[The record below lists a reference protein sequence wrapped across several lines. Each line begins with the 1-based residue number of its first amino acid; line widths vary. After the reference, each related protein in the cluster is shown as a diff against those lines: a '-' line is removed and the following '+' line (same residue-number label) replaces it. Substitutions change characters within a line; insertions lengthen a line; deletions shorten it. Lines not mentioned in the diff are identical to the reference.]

1 MLKTG
6 TQIEMTKAYRGIK
19 GVIVERTK
27 SRFELYILKL
37 DNGLSLIAGLSAF
50 TPLDKS
56 SAKVTTK

>member
-19 GVIVERTK
+19 GVIVERTE

>member
-19 GVIVERTK
+19 GVIVEKTE

-37 DNGLSLIAGLSAF
+37 DNGLKLVAGPSAF
-50 TPLDKS
+50 TPLDKNS
-56 SAKVTTK
+56 EKVTRE

>member
-6 TQIEMTKAYRGIK
+6 TQIEMTKSYRGIK
-19 GVIVERTK
+19 GVIFERTK

-37 DNGLSLIAGLSAF
+37 DNGLSLVAGLSAF

-56 SAKVTTK
+56 SEKVTTE

>member
-6 TQIEMTKAYRGIK
+6 TQIEMTKTYRGIK

-27 SRFELYILKL
+27 SRFELYTLKL
-37 DNGLSLIAGLSAF
+37 DNGLNLVAGPSAF

-56 SAKVTTK
+56 SENVTTE

>member
-19 GVIVERTK
+19 GVIVERTE

-37 DNGLSLIAGLSAF
+37 DNGLSLVAGPSAF

>member
-6 TQIEMTKAYRGIK
+6 TQIEMTKTYRGIK

-27 SRFELYILKL
+27 SRFELYTLKL
-37 DNGLSLIAGLSAF
+37 DNGLNIVAGPSAF

-56 SAKVTTK
+56 SAKVNTK

>member
-1 MLKTG
+1 MLKAG

-37 DNGLSLIAGLSAF
+37 DNGLSLVAGPSAF
-50 TPLDKS
+50 TPLEKS

>member
-37 DNGLSLIAGLSAF
+37 DNGLSLVAGPSAF

>member
-19 GVIVERTK
+19 GVIVERTE

-37 DNGLSLIAGLSAF
+37 DNGLSLVTGPSAF
-50 TPLDKS
+50 TSLDKS
-56 SAKVTTK
+56 SEKVTTE